1 VDVKLFNT
9 EMNTFWE
16 YLGTSNWG

>member
-1 VDVKLFNT
+1 VDVELFNT